1 MRKTIIE
8 RMCVISEKMRSGDDR
23 KVMSMDNRAKA
34 QTDIRA
40 LSREL
45 GLTADQVVILTAI
58 IQNSAGNKVDGENLA
73 STLGLEYLR
82 FLTYSKELDGLR
94 KKGYIRLNKD
104 GAIVIPRET
113 MNSLQ
118 DDRPVVPDP
127 VDGLDAMGVLARIGK
142 ILSAREKDLCGTF
155 DALEEIEH
163 MLVRSPDNSVSR
175 TLCRYAGSLTS
186 LDRMLLVVLVYK
198 YYHDDNDIIT
208 WYEIEDDFTGDEIDT
223 LKGLVKC
230 EICNLQTKG
239 IIEFT
244 SEDGLISKDYFHI
257 KDAVKGEILK
267 DVGGVRIR
275 DKKVGASRRITAA
288 SIVPKELFY
297 NPDEGRQVIQL
308 RDLMKRERFDVIRA
322 RMKEMG
328 MRTGFTCLFYGPPG
342 TGKTE
347 TVYQIAR
354 ESGRDMFVVDV
365 SQIKSC
371 WVGESEK
378 NIKSVFTKYRD
389 CVLSGGEIPILLFN
403 EADAV
408 FGIRSEGA
416 GSAVDKMEN
425 AIQNI
430 ILQQMEDLDGIL
442 IATTNLT
449 CNLDRAFER
458 RFLYKVRF
466 DKPSAGARGSIWR
479 SLIPGLPED
488 EALRLAT
495 DYDFSGGQIE
505 NIARKRA
512 IRELISG
519 TVPSYEE
526 VRGYCDEENIDD
538 AVSHRRIGF

>member
-58 IQNSAGNKVDGENLA
+58 IQNSSGNKVDGENLA

-127 VDGLDAMGVLARIGK
+127 VDGLDALGVLARIGK

-288 SIVPKELFY
+288 SIAPKELFY

-308 RDLMKRERFDVIRA
+308 SDLMKRERFDVIRA

-389 CVLSGGEIPILLFN
+389 CVLSGGEIPILLLN